1 MFLSVFCVFLSAI
14 SFASVLCPYTV
25 IAVRSP
31 LPLHSS
37 GFHLFCQLSLTLVM
51 MPPAISS
58 QLFYSIRDSPLLLH
72 LLPKQTLLI
81 IRGLGISSRPPT
93 KRGKHSGKSH
103 RIRQSAKKFVFCGL
117 VNARSLLSN
126 MLIVQ
131 DHINFHQ
138 LDMLAI
144 TESWLTVE
152 NGDEVLRS
160 ATPPGYSFVH
170 KPRVGRRGGGLACI
184 FRSTIKCLLASI
196 DLTAT
201 TFEFL
206 PISATTNSACLLI
219 VIIYRPPSSNFKSFI
234 SEFSSFLELVAT
246 AAGKLIIVGDF
257 NIHIDNSL
265 SPVSRQF
272 LSLIDSFDISQHVRE
287 PTHIL
292 GHSLDLVLSRTRDS
306 VIVNCYVAD
315 PVSDHLSVHWF
326 IKAHRPSRPSRS
338 V

>member
-25 IAVRSP
+25 IAVRST

-37 GFHLFCQLSLTLVM
+37 CFNLFCQLSLTLVM

-117 VNARSLLSN
+117 VNAQSLLSI

-138 LDMLAI
+138 LDILAI
-144 TESWLTVE
+144 TESWLTDE
-152 NGDEVLRS
+152 NGDEILRS
-160 ATPPGYSFVH
+160 ATLLGYSFVH

-184 FRSTIKCLLASI
+184 FRSTIKCCLASI
-196 DLTAT
+196 DFTAI

-206 PISATTNSACLLI
+206 SISATTNLACLLLA
-219 VIIYRPPSSNFKSFI
+219 IIYRPPSSNFKSFI

-246 AAGKLIIVGDF
+246 GKLIIVGDF
-257 NIHIDNSL
+257 NTHIDNSL
-265 SPVSRQF
+265 SPVSSEF
-272 LSLIDSFDISQHVRE
+272 LSLIDSFDIQQHVRD

-292 GHSLDLVLSRTRDS
+292 GHTNLWSCPEPA
-306 VIVNCYVAD
+306 IM
-315 PVSDHLSVHWF
+315 
-326 IKAHRPSRPSRS
+326 
-338 V
+338 